1 MLDKPQTPAH
11 FPTPAWAPDRWRLIE
26 RTARPYGLRLSD
38 TRTCTDTL
46 LTPLLDANASA
57 RQPRLQPA

>member
-26 RTARPYGLRLSD
+26 RD
-38 TRTCTDTL
+38 L
-46 LTPLLDANASA
+46 LTRPM
-57 RQPRLQPA
+57 